1 MVNVNNDTM
10 AQVLMQTVSKATY
23 SHSNNSDT
31 IIYGTMI
38 KLLIRFEANS

>member
-31 IIYGTMI
+31 IIYGAMI
-38 KLLIRFEANS
+38 KLLVRFEANS